1 MTAKS
6 TKIFCIG
13 LSKTGTT
20 SLAAALEILGFR
32 TKDNLGV
39 THYSSGDLESS
50 VDLSIIDEYD
60 AFTDTPIPSFY
71 RELDARYP
79 NAKFILTVRELNP
92 WLISCKK
99 QFNQRATEKRD
110 DATNH
115 LFNDIY
121 DSPFFDEEKFTTGYQ
136 RFVNEAL
143 DYFKNRPDDLLVI
156 DISAGE
162 GWDKLCSFLNKPIP
176 DLPFPKSNVTQI
188 QWIAMDELFSIAGA
202 AGAELVNARGKIAR
216 LSSSTKNSLR
226 AMLVKLIHG
235 DRDKIVANAIDKARQ
250 TIIERLSKL
259 TPNIPVLFNE
269 HQPYSDRKSWN
280 YVWLID
286 PLIGTDPFLNGS
298 DDFCLSIALIQDG
311 TPVYGV
317 IHFPMSN
324 TSFYG
329 KRGKGV
335 YFKQNNGE
343 CRKFEASVSKS
354 EESRFVLLNRQN
366 KSLEELKKTL
376 NVAHPKLQLDQ
387 IPTIENIASAFR
399 SIIQGETSKLFIAD
413 SLPEWQ
419 HAGLNAILRE
429 LGKDLYDFETQSLFR
444 YNQPDLY
451 RHGVIAA

>member
-20 SLAAALEILGFR
+20 SLAAALEMLGFR

-50 VDLSIIDEYD
+50 VDLSIIDEND

-110 DATNH
+110 DATNR

-121 DSPFFDEEKFTTGYQ
+121 DSPFFDNEKFTAGYQ
-136 RFVNEAL
+136 RFVNEAME
-143 DYFKNRPDDLLVI
+143 YFKNRPDDLLII

-162 GWDKLCSFLNKPIP
+162 GWEKLCSFLNKPIP

-188 QWIAMDELFSIAGA
+188 QWIAMDELLSIAGA
-202 AGAELVNARGKIAR
+202 AGVDLANAREKIDSI
-216 LSSSTKNSLR
+216 SSPTKNSLR

-235 DRDKIVANAIDKARQ
+235 NRNKIVAHAIDKARQ

-259 TPNIPVLFNE
+259 TPDIPVLFGD

-280 YVWLID
+280 YIWLID
-286 PLIGTDPFLNGS
+286 ALIGTDPFLNGS

-311 TPVYGV
+311 NPVYGV
-317 IHFPMSN
+317 IHFPISN

-335 YFKQNNGE
+335 YFKQKNGE
-343 CRKFEASVSKS
+343 CQKFEASVSDS
-354 EESRFVLLNRQN
+354 EECRFFLLNRQN
-366 KSLEELKKTL
+366 KSLEELKKPL
-376 NVAHPKLQLDQ
+376 NAAYPELQLGQ
-387 IPTIENIASAFR
+387 ISTIENITTAFR

-419 HAGLNAILRE
+419 LAGLNVILRE
-429 LGKDLYDFETQSLFR
+429 LGKNLYDFETQSLIR
-444 YNQPDLY
+444 YNQPDLN